1 MYGKDN
7 KPYKI
12 DVLDKEWSYLKLC
25 GQEFWELITGDTEF
39 YQRIVVPIDKEAKKR
54 DDSFKETY
62 AAKINEMTK
71 DFSEQFLT
79 EQWYISWDKIIDFV
93 SKKNG
98 TNPNRDRNK
107 LAAIKLPAG
116 IQI

>member
-12 DVLDKEWSYLKLC
+12 DVLDKERSYLKLC

-54 DDSFKETY
+54 DDRNLCGENKRND
-62 AAKINEMTK
+62 KG
-71 DFSEQFLT
+71 FL
-79 EQWYISWDKIIDFV
+79 
-93 SKKNG
+93 
-98 TNPNRDRNK
+98 R
-107 LAAIKLPAG
+107 AILD
-116 IQI
+116 